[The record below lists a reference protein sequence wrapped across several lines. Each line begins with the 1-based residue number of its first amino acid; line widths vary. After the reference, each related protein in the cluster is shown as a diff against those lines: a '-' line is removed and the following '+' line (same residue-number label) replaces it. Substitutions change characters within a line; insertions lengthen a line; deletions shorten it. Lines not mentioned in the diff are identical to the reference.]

1 MKLLN
6 GVLERDALIGK
17 KKPKQKAFVMGKGM
31 GKSVGEESQLMNDND
46 MTGAQDSASRLINV
60 SVRKG

>member
-17 KKPKQKAFVMGKGM
+17 KKPKAKAFVMGKGM

-46 MTGAQDSASRLINV
+46 MTEAA
-60 SVRKG
+60 